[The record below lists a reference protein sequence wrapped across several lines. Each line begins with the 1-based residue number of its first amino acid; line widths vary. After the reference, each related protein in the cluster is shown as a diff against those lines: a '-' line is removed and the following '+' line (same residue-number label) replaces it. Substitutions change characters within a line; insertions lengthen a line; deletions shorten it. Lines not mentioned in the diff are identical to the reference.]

1 MNGNRLFAATCTAVL
16 IAVGVGGCGA
26 TTPGSSARGGDRS
39 EAKPSTVWPP
49 ATSAPTATPAML
61 AVYYLGTERVWREAD
76 GQPVD
81 RIKLYREF
89 HRTPT
94 GDGSAQAK
102 TVKAVGEAL
111 ATSSAF
117 DPDYR
122 SGWPSGAYVR
132 EVQVDGDTV
141 TVDIAGARTN
151 SVGAEVAH
159 QAVQQLVWTATAA
172 SDKPGVRLLLDGEQ
186 VEELWGH
193 VGIEGV
199 LRRAPGADV
208 LAHVWLIDPQHGA
221 TVAQTFTV
229 HVSGYVHESTIQ
241 VLVRQG
247 DRTLRE
253 TYVTVA
259 GPASSP
265 FGEAKTSLTLPPGTY
280 TVEAYSASNASNG
293 GKHFLD
299 SHTITV
305 G

>member
-1 MNGNRLFAATCTAVL
+1 
-16 IAVGVGGCGA
+16 
-26 TTPGSSARGGDRS
+26 
-39 EAKPSTVWPP
+39 
-49 ATSAPTATPAML
+49 ML

-89 HRTPT
+89 HRTPA
-94 GDGSAQAK
+94 GDGSAHAK

-111 ATSSAF
+111 DTSSAF

-122 SGWPSGAYVR
+122 SGWPPGAYVR

-141 TVDIAGARTN
+141 TVDIADARTN

-172 SDKPGVRLLLDGEQ
+172 SDKPGVRLLLDGKQ
-186 VEELWGH
+186 IDELWGH

-199 LRRAPGADV
+199 LRRAPAADV

-247 DRTLRE
+247 DRTVRE

-280 TVEAYSASNASNG
+280 TVEAYSASNASSG
-293 GKHFLD
+293 RKLFLD